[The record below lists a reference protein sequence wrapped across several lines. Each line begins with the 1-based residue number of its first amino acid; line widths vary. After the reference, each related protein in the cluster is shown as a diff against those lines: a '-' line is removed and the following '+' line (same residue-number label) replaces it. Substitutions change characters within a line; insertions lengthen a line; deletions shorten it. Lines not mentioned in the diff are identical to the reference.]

1 MFEGYINRAGITGT
15 WVADSLDTFR
25 RHHWRD
31 QTARHY
37 YERFLREADSDR
49 SWAAFRVVVR
59 LADRRLNI
67 WRKISE
73 ANIAHPKDRTK
84 LTAISGDLKAGDRT
98 YKRLIYQRG

>member
-1 MFEGYINRAGITGT
+1 M
-15 WVADSLDTFR
+15 
-25 RHHWRD
+25 
-31 QTARHY
+31 
-37 YERFLREADSDR
+37 SDFCVKPILIGPGPH
-49 SWAAFRVVVR
+49 FRVVVR

-84 LTAISGDLKAGDRT
+84 LTAISGDLKADDRT

>member
-1 MFEGYINRAGITGT
+1 
-15 WVADSLDTFR
+15 
-25 RHHWRD
+25 
-31 QTARHY
+31 
-37 YERFLREADSDR
+37 
-49 SWAAFRVVVR
+49 VVR

>member
-37 YERFLREADSDR
+37 YERFLREADADR
-49 SWAAFRVVVR
+49 SWAAFRVVIR